1 MLDSYDISTIEGVRV
16 GDSKTALDLLSKHN
30 PNDVTKFGVEWSLG
44 LEGVERRFMPYNGMV
59 SEDQLAWLKERL
71 TKSAEEQE
79 TVIVLCHVPL
89 HPQAANNLCL
99 LWNYQVDLTHLRHYS
114 HTVLQSVLEVLT
126 RSGCVVAVLAGHDH
140 DGGYHH
146 EDGLHHFTLSSPL
159 LCSEGEL
166 AFGTI
171 SATEDALVWKWF
183 GEHDTI
189 PSSLKINF
197 CHKK

>member
-59 SEDQLAWLKERL
+59 SEDQLAWLEERL